1 MRLSELDFQNSI
13 LILENIKQKLREV
26 KQDRSALP
34 EGEYKE
40 FKADMFDGL
49 ELPFTVNLLI
59 NGREDAPSV
68 SSNTVNNETKAF
80 DQLKSPKNQSTQK
93 EKLEKDSAL

>member
-1 MRLSELDFQNSI
+1 MRLRELDYETSI

-26 KQDRSALP
+26 KQAKRVLP
-34 EGEYKE
+34 EGDYKE

-59 NGREDAPSV
+59 SDQDEAPSV
-68 SSNTVNNETKAF
+68 SSNIMTRDETETKT
-80 DQLKSPKNQSTQK
+80 LKYNWPS
-93 EKLEKDSAL
+93 

>member
-1 MRLSELDFQNSI
+1 MRLHELDFQNTI

-26 KQDRSALP
+26 KQEKYVLP
-34 EGEYKE
+34 EREYKE

-59 NGREDAPSV
+59 NDRNESSSV
-68 SSNTVNNETKAF
+68 SSN
-80 DQLKSPKNQSTQK
+80 QQ
-93 EKLEKDSAL
+93 